1 MIDCFVLI
9 GFYSLFIEPTCQSKV
24 DLCFIIDSSG
34 SITENNQ
41 PENWLLQLQ
50 FLAALAR
57 AFDVGPDASQ
67 IGAVVFSNIVRLEF
81 PLNAYTNRDDIQN
94 AILNIAYIGQTTNT
108 PEALIQTRTQCF
120 NPSNGD
126 RRDVDN
132 LAIIVTDGVPFP
144 AELRQPAIE
153 EAKRLRDTGV
163 IMVSVGITD
172 IIDEDFLKEMSSP
185 PQTLGTNYFRS
196 STFDA
201 LESIR
206 RSVVQETCETV
217 ESKFIFLTFFTQNRT
232 L

>member
-1 MIDCFVLI
+1 MD
-9 GFYSLFIEPTCQSKV
+9 GRP
-24 DLCFIIDSSG
+24 D
-34 SITENNQ
+34 
-41 PENWLLQLQ
+41 NWDLQLE
-50 FLAALAR
+50 FISNIVR
-57 AFDVGPDASQ
+57 AFSIGRDASQ
-67 IGAVVFSNIVRLEF
+67 IGAIVFSEEVRLEF
-81 PLNAYTNRDDIQN
+81 PLNAYDNNKDVSD
-94 AILNIAYIGQTTNT
+94 AILRINYIGGQTNT

-217 ESKFIFLTFFTQNRT
+217 ESKFIFFTFFHTK
-232 L
+232 